1 MEKGRRKDLIKMS
14 DEGDPLIK
22 MRDLHDE
29 SDSDC
34 AAHGDYPGTE
44 GLVVLVC
51 ALLAGLLAK
60 VVLSKS
66 KIPYTVLLTVF
77 GGIMGVIHKVS
88 G

>member
-1 MEKGRRKDLIKMS
+1 MEKGRGRGWLDHPKEPLIKMS

-29 SDSDC
+29 SDNDC

-51 ALLAGLLAK
+51 ALLRRGAANER
-60 VVLSKS
+60 
-66 KIPYTVLLTVF
+66 
-77 GGIMGVIHKVS
+77 
-88 G
+88 